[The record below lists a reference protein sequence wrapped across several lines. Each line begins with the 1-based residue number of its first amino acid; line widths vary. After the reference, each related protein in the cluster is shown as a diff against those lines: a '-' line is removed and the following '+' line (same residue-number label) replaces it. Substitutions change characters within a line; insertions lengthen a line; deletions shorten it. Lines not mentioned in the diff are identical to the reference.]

1 MELREIVIFF
11 GSLVA
16 AVICHEVS
24 HGVVAFWCGDDTAKK
39 AGRLTLNPVPHV
51 DPLGSIILPA
61 MAVLAQLPVLGYAK
75 PVPVNPARLRR
86 PRRDLVFVSLAGPL
100 TNFLLMLVAALI
112 ARWRY
117 TTGHDIHG
125 VLFEDVRGDL
135 LLQVSFYFALV
146 NLLLGVFNLL
156 PIPPLDGSA
165 LLERLLPREWLPTW
179 YRFRPYGII
188 VLLVLVFM
196 TGLVAH
202 IINPFYELLEQF
214 VFA

>member
-1 MELREIVIFF
+1 MDLREIVIFF
-11 GSLVA
+11 GCLVA

-24 HGVVAFWCGDDTAKK
+24 HGLVAYWFGDDTAKR

-51 DPLGSIILPA
+51 DPFGSIILPA

-75 PVPVNPARLRR
+75 PVPVNAARLRH
-86 PRRDLVFVSLAGPL
+86 PRRDLVFVSLAGPT
-100 TNFLLMLVAALI
+100 TNFLLMAVSALL
-112 ARWRY
+112 ARWRA

-125 VLFEDVRGDL
+125 VLFDHVEGDL
-135 LLQVSFYFALV
+135 LLQIFFYFALV

-179 YRFRPYGII
+179 YRFRPYGIL
-188 VLLVLVFM
+188 VLLVIVFW
-196 TGLVAH
+196 TGLVGH
-202 IINPFYELLEQF
+202 IVDPVAEHLERF
-214 VFA
+214 IF